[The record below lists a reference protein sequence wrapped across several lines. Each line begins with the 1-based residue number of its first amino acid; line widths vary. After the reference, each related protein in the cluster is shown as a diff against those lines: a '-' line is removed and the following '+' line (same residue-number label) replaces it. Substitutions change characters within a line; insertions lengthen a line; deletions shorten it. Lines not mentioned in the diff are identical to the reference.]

1 LGSGL
6 ETMEPFEST
15 FVLFVDML
23 GFAALVEEQGE
34 LLDELNPIFTGTE
47 LYSPS
52 EEESLLGYRFV
63 NFHRCLNEARFDLQK
78 LGAGTAIVFS
88 DCAFFRIDAIHDA
101 IEVARKLMFRLVDS
115 GVPARM
121 GIAQGTFRMLRVMT
135 DTSQQVSFH
144 MSQFLGTGIV
154 RAYKTE
160 QCGLSGLRILLH
172 PNVISSLDPEALR
185 IIPIPPSDR
194 ALKLTVEFEVNY
206 MGLDPC
212 VKSPDYE
219 DCLQF
224 DSLRNMC
231 GEADENVQYHYIDTY
246 HAWNRMREQI
256 GRPAYP
262 WEKFLDRDEYDHV
275 HGIRTRPDPEGAH
288 NS

>member
-1 LGSGL
+1 
-6 ETMEPFEST
+6 MEPFEST

-23 GFAALVEEQGE
+23 GFAALVEAQGDVFDD
-34 LLDELNPIFTGTE
+34 LSPIFTGSE
-47 LYSPS
+47 LYSPAPG
-52 EEESLLGYRFV
+52 ESLLGYRFA

-88 DCAFFRIDAIHDA
+88 DCGFFRIDSIDDA
-101 IEVARKLMFRLVDS
+101 IEVARQLMFRLVDC

-154 RAYKTE
+154 RAYQAE
-160 QCGLSGLRILLH
+160 RCGASGLRILLH
-172 PNVISSLDPEALR
+172 PNLLSSLDLERHR
-185 IIPIPPSDR
+185 IIAIPP
-194 ALKLTVEFEVNY
+194 AEKELKFGVDSEVSY
-206 MGLDPC
+206 MGLDPYPMG
-212 VKSPDYE
+212 PDYD

-224 DSLRNMC
+224 DSLNNMC
-231 GEADENVQYHYIDTY
+231 AEADATFQYHYVDTY

-256 GRPAYP
+256 GRPIYP
-262 WEKFLDRDEYDHV
+262 WEKFVDRDAYDHI
-275 HGIRTRPDPEGAH
+275 HGIRVRPNQSPTEKA
-288 NS
+288 